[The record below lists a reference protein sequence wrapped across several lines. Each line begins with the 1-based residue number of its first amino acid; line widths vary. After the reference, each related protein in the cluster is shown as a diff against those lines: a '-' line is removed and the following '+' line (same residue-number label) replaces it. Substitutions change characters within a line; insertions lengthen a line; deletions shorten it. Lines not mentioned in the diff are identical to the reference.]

1 MKRGGEEIYAGPLG
15 HHSSELIK
23 YFEVEWYYWNPNTHL
38 LKFFKITKKIM
49 WFYITQGIQG
59 VSKIKDGYNPATWM
73 LEVTA
78 VSQEQILGVDFSEMY
93 KKSELFQ

>member
-23 YFEVEWYYWNPNTHL
+23 YFEVKWCYMNLNTHL
-38 LKFFKITKKIM
+38 LKFFKITEIM
-49 WFYITQGIQG
+49 WCHTIQGIQG

-73 LEVTA
+73 LEVTT
-78 VSQEQILGVDFSEMY
+78 VSQEQILGVDFSEIY
-93 KKSELFQ
+93 KNSELYQ